1 MSKATEK
8 AFKALSKAV
17 RDLRAE
23 ESEYESL
30 AWDVLY
36 LAGRLRIPD
45 HRRLTKR
52 QWKRW
57 GRNLERMPMVR
68 RRVVDR
74 VHIVAAAYADCL
86 DKTADEVGAG
96 ADGDLEP
103 GSAADRLAAIIE
115 PIEPYLQA
123 IEGPDPEASRPAVE
137 ELLISRCE
145 GVPKET
151 DPSMR
156 RVGFR

>member
-30 AWDVLY
+30 AWDVRY
-36 LAGRLRIPD
+36 LSGRLRIPD

-68 RRVVDR
+68 QRVVDR

-86 DKTADEVGAG
+86 DKMGAG
-96 ADGDLEP
+96 GDLGTGP
-103 GSAADRLAAIIE
+103 AANRLPAVIE

-123 IEGPDPEASRPAVE
+123 IEGPDPKASRPAIE
-137 ELLISRCE
+137 ELLISRCG

-156 RVGFR
+156 RRGFR